1 MDERYLYLGKE
12 VRMIDLALQFVKK
25 SLDRFLM
32 NRFSLEESVV
42 QLNRLVDQEGKRPE
56 GNSNQ
61 VILCLINLAQET
73 NSQYYNKP
81 TASRDGMA
89 ISYQPSMRFNME
101 LVCVADFDL
110 YDESLRFLSAIIEF
124 LQSNPSISLN
134 SNDGNQQFNEKDTL
148 RLDIESESYFNTH
161 NLWSSIGAKYQPSV
175 IVRAS
180 HVSIDGR
187 KIIQRSRVI
196 ESVEVTG

>member
-1 MDERYLYLGKE
+1 
-12 VRMIDLALQFVKK
+12 MIDLALQFVKE

-32 NRFSLEESVV
+32 NKFSLEESVV

-56 GNSNQ
+56 VNSNQ

-73 NSQYYNKP
+73 NGQYYNRP
-81 TASRDGMA
+81 TTGRDGMA
-89 ISYQPSMRFNME
+89 TTYQPSMHFNMD
-101 LVCVADFDL
+101 LVCVADFDA

-124 LQSNPSISLN
+124 FQSNPSISLK
-134 SNDGNQQFNEKDTL
+134 SNDSSQQFNEKDTL
-148 RLDIESESYFNTH
+148 RLCIESESYFNTH

-180 HVSIDGR
+180 HISVDGR
-187 KIIQRSRVI
+187 NIIQRSRI
-196 ESVEVTG
+196 IKSVEVTGG